1 MQSTRNSYHQRFQNV
16 IDYIFANLDQPLD
29 LNQLAEVACMSPSH
43 WHRIYRSIYGETLAM
58 TVKRLRL
65 HRAAEQILNTSEPLS
80 KIALGAGYS
89 SVQAFSRAFS
99 QSYGLPPVRYKR
111 EGSHQQFAV
120 TPSDM
125 HVKTVGDMMM
135 LEVNI
140 KQVESFS
147 VCGLPHRGSYM
158 EIGKAFEKLFGW
170 LAINH
175 KLTSDIRSIGIY
187 LDDPCSVEE
196 SELRSFAGAT
206 FDGSAESAFEC
217 QELVG
222 GEYAVLHYKGPYS
235 DMHNAYQWLYG
246 VWLPQSGREAADKPV
261 FEEYLNDP
269 KEVAPTELLTDIYLP
284 LK

>member
-125 HVKTVGDMMM
+125 HVKTVG
-135 LEVNI
+135 I
-140 KQVESFS
+140 
-147 VCGLPHRGSYM
+147 
-158 EIGKAFEKLFGW
+158 
-170 LAINH
+170 
-175 KLTSDIRSIGIY
+175 
-187 LDDPCSVEE
+187 
-196 SELRSFAGAT
+196 
-206 FDGSAESAFEC
+206 
-217 QELVG
+217 
-222 GEYAVLHYKGPYS
+222 
-235 DMHNAYQWLYG
+235 
-246 VWLPQSGREAADKPV
+246 
-261 FEEYLNDP
+261 
-269 KEVAPTELLTDIYLP
+269 
-284 LK
+284 